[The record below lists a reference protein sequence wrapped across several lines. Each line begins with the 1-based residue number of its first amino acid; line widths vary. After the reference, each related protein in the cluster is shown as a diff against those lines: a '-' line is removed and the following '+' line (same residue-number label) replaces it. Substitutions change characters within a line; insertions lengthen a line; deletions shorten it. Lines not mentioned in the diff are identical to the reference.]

1 MSEEEIKAYYE
12 RIEKL
17 LNGANKETYG
27 FAPQEIKNILRSHE
41 ILRQENQKLQSQLSY
56 LRSGEYYNQLKFE
69 RDMLQDIVDKG
80 EVSKEDKEFI
90 DCIHRNT
97 ELLEENK
104 QLKEIKKTTNEL
116 LSYLDKNKLV
126 LNNPNILD
134 FYIHIKEILDNK
146 GE

>member
-1 MSEEEIKAYYE
+1 MSEKEIKAYYE

-17 LNGANKETYG
+17 LNGANKKTYG

-56 LRSGEYYNQLKFE
+56 LRNGEYLNQLKFE

-90 DCIHRNT
+90 DMTHRNT
-97 ELLEENK
+97 ELLEENE
-104 QLKEIKKTTNEL
+104 QLKDTINKAKEELYIWGEALFPEFQKKML
-116 LSYLDKNKLV
+116 K
-126 LNNPNILD
+126 
-134 FYIHIKEILDNK
+134 ILDNK
-146 GE
+146 GEYLV

>member
-1 MSEEEIKAYYE
+1 M
-12 RIEKL
+12 
-17 LNGANKETYG
+17 NKEDFINSDGNLDYIRYVSYL
-27 FAPQEIKNILRSHE
+27 EK
-41 ILRQENQKLQSQLSY
+41 ENEELQSQLKY
-56 LRSGEYYNQLKFE
+56 IRSGEYINQLRFE

>member
-116 LSYLDKNKLV
+116 
-126 LNNPNILD
+126 
-134 FYIHIKEILDNK
+134 
-146 GE
+146 

>member
-1 MSEEEIKAYYE
+1 M
-12 RIEKL
+12 
-17 LNGANKETYG
+17 NKEDFINSDGNLDYIRYVSYL
-27 FAPQEIKNILRSHE
+27 EK
-41 ILRQENQKLQSQLSY
+41 ENEKLQSQLKY
-56 LRSGEYYNQLKFE
+56 IRSGEYINQLKFE

-104 QLKEIKKTTNEL
+104 QLKVIKKTTNEL
-116 LSYLDKNKLV
+116 LAYLDKNKLV
-126 LNNPNILD
+126 LINPNILD
-134 FYIHIKEILDNK
+134 FYINIKEILKMDK